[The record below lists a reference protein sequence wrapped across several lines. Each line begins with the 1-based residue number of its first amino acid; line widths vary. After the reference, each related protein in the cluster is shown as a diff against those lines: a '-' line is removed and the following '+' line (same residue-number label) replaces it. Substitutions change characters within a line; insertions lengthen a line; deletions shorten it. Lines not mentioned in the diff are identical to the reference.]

1 MFWCFII
8 AVKIK
13 LSQNMYL
20 KIYFYENHLLAYFL
34 EKKHALF
41 FFIKYLRKNKIK
53 LLSMFYQKAYP

>member
-1 MFWCFII
+1 
-8 AVKIK
+8 
-13 LSQNMYL
+13 MYL